1 MMLDESDSKAVSPL
15 ALVGLSEV
23 FILPWPWEPQSY
35 HSGETWQHVL
45 KSLSP
50 QNMVKW
56 DEKLI
61 LVKEQLKNQSMHLI
75 GIALTT
81 WWNQWEL

>member
-1 MMLDESDSKAVSPL
+1 MTLGTAEL
-15 ALVGLSEV
+15 
-23 FILPWPWEPQSY
+23 Y

-61 LVKEQLKNQSMHLI
+61 LVKEELKNQSMHLI
-75 GIALTT
+75 FWGLH
-81 WWNQWEL
+81 